1 MLLVEDGEIVMT
13 YTKKQ
18 FGLELKAKIA
28 TGSNCQEIS
37 RWAFKVYTDHGLDF
51 EDGLDYFVLK
61 LVAMEEGPEFSL
73 SKDDLTLLANEL
85 AGITDSLE

>member
-1 MLLVEDGEIVMT
+1 MMT

-18 FGLELKAKIA
+18 FGLELKEKIVER
-28 TGSNCQEIS
+28 SNSQEIS
-37 RWAFKVYTDHGLDF
+37 KWAFKVYTDHGLNF

-73 SKDDLTLLANEL
+73 SKDDLILLANEL
-85 AGITDSLE
+85 AGTDDKK

>member
-1 MLLVEDGEIVMT
+1 MI

-28 TGSNCQEIS
+28 LSRDFQEVS
-37 RWAFKVYTDHGLDF
+37 RWAFKIFTDHGLDF

-61 LVAMEEGPEFSL
+61 LVAMEEGPEFLL
-73 SKDDLTLLANEL
+73 SKEELSLLADEL
-85 AGITDSLE
+85 AGVKDPHG